1 MRIIFFL
8 LLLALLSSSAVD
20 SDEIIYRLAIH
31 PTSSVTVRGSTNVN
45 KFQCKIGRYTGKDTL
60 LLTAERGKG
69 AYFKRGNVKLEA
81 SLFDCEKHVI
91 TKDFAETIQAKKYPN
106 ITINFI
112 SLERLPEFAKTEEPF
127 KGKLMIT
134 LANASAPAEVRCR
147 IIKDKNNLIH
157 LKGWHLFKFSDFKL
171 EPPTKM
177 MGLIKVEELIT
188 VDFHM
193 VLAMQ

>member
-8 LLLALLSSSAVD
+8 LLLALLSSST
-20 SDEIIYRLAIH
+20 SDNDDVIYRLAIH
-31 PTSSVTVRGSTNVN
+31 PSSSVTIRGSTNVN
-45 KFQCKIGRYTGKDTL
+45 KFQCMIKKYSGNDTL

-91 TKDFAETIQAKKYPN
+91 TKDFAETIQAKKYPS

-112 SLERLPEFAKTEEPF
+112 SLERLPEFAETEEPF
-127 KGKLMIT
+127 RGKLIIT
-134 LANASAPAEVRCR
+134 LANVSAPAEVRCR
-147 IIKDKNNLIH
+147 IVKDKNNLIH

-171 EPPTKM
+171 EAPTKM
-177 MGLIKVEELIT
+177 MGLIKVDELIT

-193 VLAMQ
+193 VLVMQ